1 MIAGFSFAA
10 AFIIIF
16 IRKYLSSRKV
26 SLLNLVVIDDKSKIY
41 GNNKKFVSEIEIM
54 ANNFRYRARSRHE
67 TRTAMNTVGE
77 VDIEYGSDRNS
88 DAYYYIDDSKEE
100 VTDFVEQS

>member
-1 MIAGFSFAA
+1 MAAGFSFAV

-16 IRKYLSSRKV
+16 MRKYLFRKA
-26 SLLNLVVIDDKSKIY
+26 SLLNLVVLDDNSKIY
-41 GNNKKFVSEIEIM
+41 KNNKKFVSEIQIM

-67 TRTAMNTVGE
+67 TRTAMNTVGQ
-77 VDIEYGSDRNS
+77 VDTEYGSDRNS